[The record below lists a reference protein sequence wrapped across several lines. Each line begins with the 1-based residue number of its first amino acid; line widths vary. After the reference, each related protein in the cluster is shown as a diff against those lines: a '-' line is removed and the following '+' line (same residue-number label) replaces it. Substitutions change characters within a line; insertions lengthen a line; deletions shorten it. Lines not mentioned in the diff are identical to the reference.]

1 MDAPPSVS
9 AYNEPPASQPA
20 RTNNNTASRHSSISA
35 STPPQLQTDDQDKK
49 IKTLADNIIAAMPR
63 KIKTNSYSSL
73 TSSQQASLN
82 LGEQVAGEGV
92 GAMLKASFGRRCRP
106 VLDVLRRNATSFD
119 DNSFVHTE
127 ASVSNTPTCASSGYY
142 SSSARSSLSP
152 VSTMSFQFQRQQH
165 RGSDVGDLQADSDMF
180 EQQAG
185 NAGAAIYDPAVL
197 SDNFRN
203 TSKYLIF
210 QVMCNL

>member
-1 MDAPPSVS
+1 
-9 AYNEPPASQPA
+9 
-20 RTNNNTASRHSSISA
+20 
-35 STPPQLQTDDQDKK
+35 
-49 IKTLADNIIAAMPR
+49 
-63 KIKTNSYSSL
+63 
-73 TSSQQASLN
+73 
-82 LGEQVAGEGV
+82 
-92 GAMLKASFGRRCRP
+92 
-106 VLDVLRRNATSFD
+106 
-119 DNSFVHTE
+119 
-127 ASVSNTPTCASSGYY
+127 
-142 SSSARSSLSP
+142 
-152 VSTMSFQFQRQQH
+152 MSFQFQRQQH